1 MTTAAF
7 ATTPTRLE
15 YGVDFSAR
23 RGALCPCCGGR
34 APVYRSMPWEDG
46 LRVRYHRCVNPHC
59 PLAALGGTIKSV
71 QREY

>member
-1 MTTAAF
+1 MMNIA
-7 ATTPTRLE
+7 PRLD

-23 RGALCPCCGGR
+23 LGALCPCCGR
-34 APVYRSMPWEDG
+34 KAPVYRSMPWEDG
-46 LRVRYHRCVNPHC
+46 LRVRYHRCVNPGC